1 MAEEEYM
8 DWAVE
13 KRIEMLSE
21 KERMP
26 DQEEALKEMDGLLEG
41 GLKAAERT
49 KAGMFLDRIRWQEA
63 GIYREGLKDGIRI
76 ARLVCN
82 I

>member
-21 KERMP
+21 QERMP

-49 KAGMFLDRIRWQEA
+49 RVTGGGHVSGWNRH
-63 GIYREGLKDGIRI
+63 
-76 ARLVCN
+76 RLQRSQGRCP
-82 I
+82 